1 MPADREEEARAIVRT
16 RPLARLAAFSRR
28 LIGVDE
34 ELLRYAPAERARY
47 ARYGLIVVNT
57 AFLGGISMMI
67 ALDIV
72 LPATPWPVLLLIAV
86 VWGWILYVLDSWMVA
101 GSHGYAGGEAV
112 LRLLPRLALSVILSV
127 FIAEPLLFHIFGREL
142 RQEMS
147 VTRVERIATE
157 TGLWKQCNP
166 ADGSDRPAEGCA
178 SHQIV
183 LAGSPAALA
192 DDIAENERAAATLA
206 RRIDGEDK
214 KLQAKLATERRECGR
229 DKWIN
234 FGGVWDVSETCK
246 RARADT
252 SDFKS
257 TSRLDAFRE
266 QHAALVAKGEKFAAR
281 KEAAAAD
288 YRKLRDEAI
297 EAEVAEFTRNQ
308 EKDGLLLRADALHKV
323 AGNSGFALF
332 IVIVLHLILIAVDAM
347 PILAKLMSGPSTYDR
362 LLREREEADLRR
374 HRDDLAV
381 RLAELDAQ
389 NGARR
394 EEARLR
400 EASAREQL
408 EHEYRMDR
416 TERERLRREELDA
429 RTDRLMGT

>member
-1 MPADREEEARAIVRT
+1 MPADRRREARTAVRT

-47 ARYGLIVVNT
+47 ARYGLIVANT

-72 LPATPWPVLLLIAV
+72 LADVSWPVLLVVAV

-101 GSHGYAGGEAV
+101 GSHGYAGGGAV
-112 LRLLPRLALSVILSV
+112 LRLLPRLVLSVILSV

-157 TGLWKQCNP
+157 TGLWERCNP
-166 ADGSDRPAEGCA
+166 ADGSEGPAADCA
-178 SHQIV
+178 SHRIA

-192 DDIAENERAAATLA
+192 DDIAENERVATSLA
-206 RRIDGEDK
+206 KNIDTEDG
-214 KLQAKLATERRECGR
+214 KLQSKLAAERRECGR

-234 FGGVWDVSETCK
+234 VGGGWDVSETCE

-257 TSRLDAFRE
+257 TSRLDEFRK
-266 QHAALVAKGEKFAAR
+266 QHAALVAKGEKLAGRRDTAS
-281 KEAAAAD
+281 AD
-288 YRKLRDEAI
+288 YRGRRDAAI
-297 EAEVAEFTRNQ
+297 GAEVADFTRSQ
-308 EKDGLLLRADALHKV
+308 EKDGLLLRADALHEV

-332 IVIVLHLILIAVDAM
+332 MVIVLHLILIAVDAM
-347 PILAKLMSGPSTYDR
+347 PILAKLMSGPSAYDR

-374 HRDDLAV
+374 HRDDLDV

-400 EASAREQL
+400 EASTREQL

-429 RTDRLMGT
+429 RTDRLLET